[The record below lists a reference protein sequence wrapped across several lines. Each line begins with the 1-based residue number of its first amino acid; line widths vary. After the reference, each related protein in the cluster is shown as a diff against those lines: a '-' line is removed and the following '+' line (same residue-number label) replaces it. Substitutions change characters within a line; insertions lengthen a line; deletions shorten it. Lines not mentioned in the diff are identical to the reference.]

1 MSMGCLDKATKP
13 SAVDGSQMLGH
24 ADVAA
29 HRPVSNAILIL
40 ISLAYLIWLLLQP
53 REAFKG
59 LFATM
64 AWVSVLFAMIRL
76 CAIFTPKPK
85 DHGLAEM
92 SDDLPP
98 YTVLVPLFH
107 EAQMVGQI
115 MRGLDALRYPRDKL
129 DIILIT
135 EEVDP
140 LTTQA
145 VAKALQPPFRQIIVP
160 TGTPQTKP
168 RALNFALQ
176 TSRGEFVTIYDAE
189 DRPHP
194 DQLLAAI
201 AAFQARPDWAA
212 VQAPL
217 DYYNHDDNWLT
228 RQFALEYAALFHVW
242 IPFLTRLELP
252 FPLGG
257 TSNHMR
263 RAPLDAVGG
272 WDAFNVTED
281 ADLSFRLAANGHV
294 IGYIHPP
301 TEEEAVSRLPDW
313 RLQRAR
319 WMKGYIQTWDVHM
332 AKPFAPGGLRGCL
345 RFLTLQLTLG
355 VTLLSVLFYTP
366 VMLGLP
372 IFATV
377 LWWVNVPLDI
387 GLTYSL
393 TFLVSISI
401 GCLIG
406 ITGAHR
412 AGKSRLIRPA
422 ANMPF
427 YWLLLFTP
435 ALRAFSE
442 LRSKRFHWHKTQHGV
457 SRPADLTFLQETSL
471 DYVPLRRSAY

>member
-1 MSMGCLDKATKP
+1 
-13 SAVDGSQMLGH
+13 
-24 ADVAA
+24 
-29 HRPVSNAILIL
+29 
-40 ISLAYLIWLLLQP
+40 
-53 REAFKG
+53 
-59 LFATM
+59 
-64 AWVSVLFAMIRL
+64 
-76 CAIFTPKPK
+76 
-85 DHGLAEM
+85 
-92 SDDLPP
+92 
-98 YTVLVPLFH
+98 
-107 EAQMVGQI
+107 
-115 MRGLDALRYPRDKL
+115 
-129 DIILIT
+129 
-135 EEVDP
+135 
-140 LTTQA
+140 
-145 VAKALQPPFRQIIVP
+145 
-160 TGTPQTKP
+160 
-168 RALNFALQ
+168 
-176 TSRGEFVTIYDAE
+176 
-189 DRPHP
+189 
-194 DQLLAAI
+194 
-201 AAFQARPDWAA
+201 
-212 VQAPL
+212 
-217 DYYNHDDNWLT
+217 
-228 RQFALEYAALFHVW
+228 
-242 IPFLTRLELP
+242 
-252 FPLGG
+252 
-257 TSNHMR
+257 MR

-301 TEEEAVSRLPDW
+301 TSRLPDW